1 VTDHLRV
8 LAEEKEQHLGVEI
21 RSAIKTEADPTLLRQ
36 GLINLLDNAIKYTP
50 AKGTIDVRVTATR
63 SGDAAIEVEDTG
75 PGIAPLDRDR
85 IFERFYRVDAARS
98 RDAGGVGL
106 GLAIARWA
114 VEVNGGHI
122 ELDTEEGR
130 GSLFRMVLRRV
141 DR

>member
-1 VTDHLRV
+1 
-8 LAEEKEQHLGVEI
+8 
-21 RSAIKTEADPTLLRQ
+21 
-36 GLINLLDNAIKYTP
+36 
-50 AKGTIDVRVTATR
+50 VRVTATR